1 MMPKKDPKLIRLGE
15 FVKEELGDDGFEP
28 DFGLFYSIFRPRL
41 EEISDAREQWK
52 IKHVLSEIIAIV
64 FFAVLCNENEWVA
77 IEDFAYDMEDDLRKY
92 LALPGGI
99 PSHDTI
105 ARVFS
110 LIDESELERM
120 LVDVLLDIIVR
131 ATKDDNLHLYTN
143 EELGI
148 AVDDII
154 AIDGKETRGTA
165 KKGSENE
172 CESRNMNN
180 LNVQSTEYGITLSST
195 RISEKSNEIPEA
207 QRVLKKMNLK
217 GTVVTADALNTQKDT
232 ARVIVESKGDYCL
245 ALKSNHKLIH
255 AEIGDYFDKDTLAG
269 LRKQS
274 LCYRKET
281 EESSGKKVMRE
292 YYISGD
298 IEWFAD
304 KSKWMKLESIG
315 YEKKTTK
322 NMKTGDKS
330 IEERYF
336 LCSFPPDAELFAICV
351 RRHWHVENLLHWV
364 LDVAFRQDYL
374 RTKNKT
380 AMNNL
385 GHVQRFV
392 LSILKILKSY
402 YRNKSFKRMRE
413 HIGRKFNE
421 QLPVIF
427 SALKI
432 LYDKGRFNS

>member
-1 MMPKKDPKLIRLGE
+1 MLRLQCSTH
-15 FVKEELGDDGFEP
+15 KPL
-28 DFGLFYSIFRPRL
+28 
-41 EEISDAREQWK
+41 
-52 IKHVLSEIIAIV
+52 
-64 FFAVLCNENEWVA
+64 
-77 IEDFAYDMEDDLRKY
+77 
-92 LALPGGI
+92 
-99 PSHDTI
+99 
-105 ARVFS
+105 
-110 LIDESELERM
+110 LERRK
-120 LVDVLLDIIVR
+120 I
-131 ATKDDNLHLYTN
+131 N
-143 EELGI
+143 E
-148 AVDDII
+148 
-154 AIDGKETRGTA
+154 
-165 KKGSENE
+165 
-172 CESRNMNN
+172 
-180 LNVQSTEYGITLSST
+180 
-195 RISEKSNEIPEA
+195 RIQNRLCLCVFVNI
-207 QRVLKKMNLK
+207 KM
-217 GTVVTADALNTQKDT
+217 
-232 ARVIVESKGDYCL
+232 E
-245 ALKSNHKLIH
+245 
-255 AEIGDYFDKDTLAG
+255 
-269 LRKQS
+269 
-274 LCYRKET
+274 
-281 EESSGKKVMRE
+281 
-292 YYISGD
+292 
-298 IEWFAD
+298 
-304 KSKWMKLESIG
+304 
-315 YEKKTTK
+315 KTTK